1 MVCAS
6 LHLPKS
12 LLSPYQPVNKQYT
25 YAVSIFFTIPAMK
38 MGIWIRKAREAAGL
52 TQTELGDAVGTSK
65 GNVSAWE
72 LGRHSA
78 SFDRLRAIARAT
90 GYALPDSEA
99 GLENVVPADI
109 GARQIPLI
117 NYVQAC
123 QVAETLAAYA
133 VGTATATEYLL
144 PDRDLSTNAF
154 ALEIKGSSMQPEF
167 REGDRVIIDPA
178 VEPHPGDY
186 VVAKNGKNEAT
197 FKKYRPRGL
206 NDDGEAVFELV
217 PLNEDYPSLRSDREP
232 ITIIGTMV
240 EHRRYRAR

>member
-1 MVCAS
+1 M
-6 LHLPKS
+6 
-12 LLSPYQPVNKQYT
+12 Q
-25 YAVSIFFTIPAMK
+25 I
-38 MGIWIRKAREAAGL
+38 GIWIRKARKAARL
-52 TQTELGDAVGTSK
+52 TQQQLGDAVGTSK

-78 SFDRLRAIARAT
+78 SFDHLLAIARIT

-99 GLENVVPADI
+99 GLTNVVPTDI

-123 QVAETLAAYA
+123 QVAETLAAYT
-133 VGTATATEYLL
+133 VGTASAAEYLL
-144 PDRDLSTNAF
+144 PDRDLSTFAF
-154 ALEIKGSSMQPEF
+154 ALEIKGNSMHPEF
-167 REGDRVIIDPA
+167 KEGDRVIIDPA
-178 VEPHPGDY
+178 IEPQPGDY

-206 NDDGEAVFELV
+206 NDRGDAVFELV
-217 PLNEDYPSLRSDREP
+217 PLNDDYPLLRSDRES